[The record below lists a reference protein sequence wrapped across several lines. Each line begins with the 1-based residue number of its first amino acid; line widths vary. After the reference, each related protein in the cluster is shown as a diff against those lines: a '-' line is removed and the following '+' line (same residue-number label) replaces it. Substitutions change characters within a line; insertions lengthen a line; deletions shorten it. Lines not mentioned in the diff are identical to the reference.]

1 MVGNGQR
8 LKSCSTNRIWSIAS
22 KAISGP
28 TQVFQWVLTR
38 IWNLTGA
45 IWISSICSWIT
56 AATVSYLW

>member
-28 TQVFQWVLTR
+28 TQVFQWVSTR
-38 IWNLTGA
+38 IGNLTGA
-45 IWISSICSWIT
+45 I
-56 AATVSYLW
+56 